1 MKLAEYAKLWRLKTD
16 LDWREH
22 FNTNKFTGK
31 GPVSI
36 TSCTDCDEILYHPHT
51 VYHNCVEIQKRINTV
66 LGGRPCRHCARGN
79 IIFKDKSGKQTLS
92 RCDTCLTWYIEDKK
106 ENK

>member
-22 FNTNKFTGK
+22 FDTNKFTGK
-31 GPVSI
+31 GPVAI
-36 TSCTDCDEILYHPHT
+36 TSCTDCDETLDYADT
-51 VYHNCVEIQKRINTV
+51 VYHTCVKVQERINTQLGHVCTNGTPWRECDRCVEIYTE
-66 LGGRPCRHCARGN
+66 
-79 IIFKDKSGKQTLS
+79 FSKSN
-92 RCDTCLTWYIEDKK
+92 LTRTITSNK